1 MSDRR
6 VRLTGNPVNNKG
18 NPVLR
23 GVIMIGFQQTQNIPV
38 KIKFQKSK
46 RFETANE
53 KALLVLNIITSKVQ
67 RLSRKRVESLL
78 IRDSKRWL
86 FVILRIMI

>member
-1 MSDRR
+1 
-6 VRLTGNPVNNKG
+6 
-18 NPVLR
+18 
-23 GVIMIGFQQTQNIPV
+23 MIGFQQTQNIPV
-38 KIKFQKSK
+38 KIKCQKSK
-46 RFETANE
+46 RFATANE

>member
-1 MSDRR
+1 M
-6 VRLTGNPVNNKG
+6 
-18 NPVLR
+18 LR
-23 GVIMIGFQQTQNIPV
+23 DVIMIGFQQTQNISV
-38 KIKFQKSK
+38 KTKCQKSK
-46 RFETANE
+46 QFATANE

>member
-1 MSDRR
+1 
-6 VRLTGNPVNNKG
+6 
-18 NPVLR
+18 
-23 GVIMIGFQQTQNIPV
+23 MIGFQQTQNIPV
-38 KIKFQKSK
+38 KTKCQKPK
-46 RFETANE
+46 RFATANE

>member
-1 MSDRR
+1 
-6 VRLTGNPVNNKG
+6 
-18 NPVLR
+18 
-23 GVIMIGFQQTQNIPV
+23 MIGFQQTQNISV
-38 KIKFQKSK
+38 KTKCQKSK
-46 RFETANE
+46 RFATANE